1 MKNFI
6 QNNFLTPWKKSNYVG
21 QVLYGYVYQF
31 VES

>member
-6 QNNFLTPWKKSNYVG
+6 QNNFLTPWKNQITSGKY
-21 QVLYGYVYQF
+21 YGYVYQF